1 MGRSWASPALRRHPV
16 TSIEGLILVRVPTPR
31 HLAPLALVA
40 VGGALLTVAPA
51 AATAEAAT
59 NSSTWRQIAGNHFDH
74 KRTWKRPVASPTSPT
89 STSTTSTA
97 SIASVVQVS
106 TSTQLASALAAAVP
120 GTTIRL
126 ADGRYT
132 GRFKVTRSGTATAP
146 IRLTG
151 TRNAV
156 LDGGGISGG
165 YVLHLDRASYW
176 QVDGITVT
184 NAAKGIVLDQS
195 SHVVLTNLAVHH
207 SGAELVLM
215 RNYSSDNTISSCQ
228 IFDSGLVTP
237 GYGEGVYIGLAV
249 SNWSST
255 SQSRT
260 GGGPDR
266 SDRNRIV
273 GNHIYATTA
282 ENVDIKEGTT
292 GGLISGNRFDA
303 TGMTGANYAD
313 SWVDIAGNEYV
324 VRDNVGVNPGSSLL
338 DGYQTHVQVTGWAE
352 RNVFEGNA
360 SAVNAGG
367 YGINIH
373 TRGVGNVVTSTNT
386 VTGAARGL
394 TNITVTP

>member
-1 MGRSWASPALRRHPV
+1 MTQRVRRCR
-16 TSIEGLILVRVPTPR
+16 LV
-31 HLAPLALVA
+31 PLALIALGSGLLAVATPTASAQAAVQSSASDPSSLGTASFLRQRLSLASASDGRTRVA
-40 VGGALLTVAPA
+40 VRYPTGATTRYRLA
-51 AATAEAAT
+51 
-59 NSSTWRQIAGNHFDH
+59 
-74 KRTWKRPVASPTSPT
+74 
-89 STSTTSTA
+89 STTTSQT
-97 SIASVVQVS
+97 VKVS
-106 TSTQLASALAAAVP
+106 TSKQLAAALAAAVP

-132 GRFKVTRSGTATAP
+132 GRFTATRSGTATAP

-151 TRNAV
+151 TRNAI
-156 LDGGGISGG
+156 LDGGGISSG
-165 YVLHLDRASYW
+165 YALHLDRASYW

-195 SHVVLTNLAVHH
+195 SHVVLTNLTVHH

-215 RNYSSDNTISSCQ
+215 RNYSCDNTISSSD
-228 IFDSGLVTP
+228 IYDSGLVTP

-266 SDRNRIV
+266 SDRNRIL
-273 GNHIYATTA
+273 GNRISRTTA
-282 ENVDIKEGTT
+282 ENVDVKEGTT

-324 VRDNVGVNPGSSLL
+324 IRDNVGVNPGSRLV

-352 RNVFEGNA
+352 RNVFEGNS
-360 SAVNAGG
+360 SAVNASG

-373 TRGVGNVVTSTNT
+373 TKGVGNVVRSTNT

-394 TNITVTP
+394 TNITITP